1 MGVLVNQGA
10 RGNLSYKEGMAT
22 FVGVNSK
29 GTKVKIDI
37 TGGFEDGKTV
47 PLDVEKFKQGFRNLI
62 TQSANLSM
70 EKTTVESRKKEIQK
84 ELEERLKMFERG
96 KEISINI
103 DEAMGLY
110 VPDKDVL
117 VMSAV
122 GTPKTTKKGR
132 VFYNIKPV
140 EDEKLSKSYVPVKT
154 TVRAMVMKRE
164 PFEKLSDE
172 DKKNIKYVK
181 GSPDASNWK
190 WKKVSIS
197 DLERGNVD
205 LLTVQMEGT
214 LTKAFSKPNDL
225 ISILTKDEAYIDYMT
240 SQKAKELR
248 GSHIIVEEHEKD
260 KVVVP
265 RTSIFVPEH
274 RILAEAECENIRELL
289 KKIFEKANKNAPAD
303 NRFYIPFESE
313 SNSLKIDETNIED
326 IESARIVKDA
336 FKTILSQFEYKYAD
350 MIKFAGVKD
359 PDSQTMQYIQAT
371 DAIHTA
377 KNRKDY
383 VNATKQL
390 YKMVERDGLNNAP
403 IVVSF
408 RMATDNY
415 ALKDNPKYQEKQKKA
430 VQELL
435 TQMSKDMTAPLEK
448 VFVRQLMT
456 ESESNYIKN
465 IRENVSKTVTLDMEN
480 KRLSYNKDANGFTL
494 KDKMFIEVNGRVFNS
509 DGFVA
514 EDGKKIPS
522 MGFTALKVT
531 VNGDENKDNFVGLS
545 GVGGR
550 RFEYP
555 KSTSILSKMGMAY
568 ITHPLKNLHVNKEN
582 TPTLQ
587 RNPITGEET
596 NVSVR
601 TQEETTQQ
609 KDSAPTQTEESRS
622 QAQEQE
628 ASTTPVDVASSMPT
642 DEEKEVVE
650 EVPTGG
656 LFETQEEQEKG
667 SEELTVAKEDDIRD
681 EMAMSL
687 GDGIDMDDLAGFLD
701 DDEEIDVQRANEVE
715 ADRTQDG
722 VSSLAP

>member
-37 TGGFEDGKTV
+37 TGGFKDGKTI

-70 EKTTVESRKKEIQK
+70 EKTTSDSRKKQIQK

-103 DEAMGLY
+103 EEAMGLY

-122 GTPKTTKKGR
+122 GTPRTTKQGR
-132 VFYNIKPV
+132 VFHNIKPI
-140 EDEKLSKSYVPVKT
+140 EDEKLNKSYVPVKT

-164 PFEKLSDE
+164 PFSKLSDE
-172 DKKNIKYVK
+172 EKKAIRYEK
-181 GSPDASNWK
+181 GSADAGNWK

-214 LTKAFSKPNDL
+214 LTKSFSKPNDM
-225 ISILTKDEAYIDYMT
+225 ISILTKDEAYLDYMT
-240 SQKAKELR
+240 TQKGKELR
-248 GSHIIVEEHEKD
+248 GSHIIVEDHEKE

-274 RILAEAECENIRELL
+274 RILAETGSENIRELL

-326 IESARIVKDA
+326 IKSARIVKDA

-359 PDSQTMQYIQAT
+359 PESQTMQYIQTT

-403 IVVSF
+403 ITISF

-415 ALKDNPKYQEKQKKA
+415 ALKDNPKYQEKQKEA
-430 VQELL
+430 MRELL
-435 TQMSKDMTAPLEK
+435 GQMSKDMTAPLEK

-456 ESESNYIKN
+456 ESNSKYIQKIKEN
-465 IRENVSKTVTLDMEN
+465 IAKTVSIDTESKTI
-480 KRLSYNKDANGFTL
+480 SYNQDNNGFTL

-550 RFEYP
+550 KFEYP
-555 KSTSILSKMGMAY
+555 KSTAILSKMGMAY
-568 ITHPLKNLHVNKEN
+568 ITHPLKNLHVNKDN
-582 TPTLQ
+582 IPTLQ
-587 RNPITGEET
+587 KNPITGEET
-596 NVSVR
+596 NVTVKVPEENASEKEEIV
-601 TQEETTQQ
+601 EET
-609 KDSAPTQTEESRS
+609 PS
-622 QAQEQE
+622 Q
-628 ASTTPVDVASSMPT
+628 SPVDVASEMPK

-656 LFETQEEQEKG
+656 LFEAVEEQEQTDT
-667 SEELTVAKEDDIRD
+667 ELTVAREEDIKD

-715 ADRTQDG
+715 SNQVQDG
-722 VSSLAP
+722 VSNLAP